1 MWVSR
6 WRSCMYQIYQR
17 FSSETQIINY
27 GWTRIYKSV
36 MITIILK
43 LLFIMFACTF
53 TDLVHLFKST

>member
-6 WRSCMYQIYQR
+6 WRCCMYHIYQR

-43 LLFIMFACTF
+43 LLFIMFTCTF
-53 TDLVHLFKST
+53 TDLVYLF